1 MQGVV
6 DTLDW
11 LDEGCGVDAV
21 LEELEELGG
30 GGSVGVVQGVLG
42 EVVLRI
48 IDELWVY
55 DVVEVVQGVVDEE

>member
-1 MQGVV
+1 VQGVV